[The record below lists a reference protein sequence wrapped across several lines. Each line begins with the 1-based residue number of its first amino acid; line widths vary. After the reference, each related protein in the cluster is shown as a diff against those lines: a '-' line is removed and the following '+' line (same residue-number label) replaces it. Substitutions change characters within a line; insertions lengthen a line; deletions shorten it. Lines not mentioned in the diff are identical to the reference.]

1 MSEIAPLAAALVAW
15 FEREG
20 KSYPWRDTCDPWFI
34 LVSEVM
40 LQQTTI
46 STVIARYMPW
56 MEQFPTP
63 RHLAE
68 ASEEQAL
75 RSWEGLGYY
84 RRVRNLQAA
93 AKAIVECH
101 AGQFPRAEAD
111 IKALPGIGDYTL
123 GAVLSFAYNQAAPLV
138 DANVSRVLARV
149 FNDPTPID
157 STAGKKRQWQQA
169 RELLHSTNARAYNSA
184 LMELGQRIC
193 SIAQPQC
200 LICPIREYCRATEPE
215 KLPVK
220 QAKTS
225 ITEVEHWDIFYL
237 DPIKGLLMEQQA
249 DSKRHAG
256 MYRFPSRP
264 QAQAEQYPLLAK
276 QKYSV
281 TRYKVTRYLHQA
293 PSRINA
299 RKGEVF
305 IKLSE
310 LASTPM
316 ASPDRKLVNK
326 LIKASI

>member
-1 MSEIAPLAAALVAW
+1 MSTIPPLAADLVAW

-20 KSYPWRDTCDPWFI
+20 KSYPWRETHDPWYI

-46 STVIARYMPW
+46 STVIARYTPW

-68 ASEEQAL
+68 ATEEQAL

-93 AKAIVECH
+93 AKAIVESH
-101 AGQFPRAEAD
+101 AGQFPREEAD

-138 DANVSRVLARV
+138 DANVSRVLSRV
-149 FNDPTPID
+149 YNDTTPID
-157 STAGKKRQWQQA
+157 STAGKRLQWQQA
-169 RELLHSTNARAYNSA
+169 RELLHPTNARAYNSA
-184 LMELGQRIC
+184 LMELGQSIC
-193 SIAQPQC
+193 SITQPQC
-200 LICPIREYCRATEPE
+200 LICPIRTHCKATEPE
-215 KLPVK
+215 KLPIK
-220 QAKTS
+220 QAKAS
-225 ITEVEHWDIFYL
+225 ITAVEHWDIVHL
-237 DPIKGLLMEQQA
+237 HPEKGLLMVQQA

-264 QAQAEQYPLLAK
+264 KEQAEQYPLLCK
-276 QKYSV
+276 QKYSI

-293 PSRINA
+293 CEDFTA
-299 RKGEVF
+299 HEGEIYIPF
-305 IKLSE
+305 AQ
-310 LASTPM
+310 LANIPM
-316 ASPDRKLVNK
+316 ASPDRKMVSRF
-326 LIKASI
+326 IK